1 MDEIMILIRENHLA
15 GARDALLAMNVVD
28 IADRLEEAPKELVL
42 VVFRLLPKDTA
53 AEVFAYMSQEQKR
66 YIVETVND
74 IEVKNIIS
82 ELFLD
87 DAVDFLEEMPA
98 SIVKKV
104 LQNVDDVT
112 RKLINQFLQY
122 PEKSA
127 GSVMTIEYV
136 DLKKEMTISEAIRR
150 IRTVGLDRETIE
162 NCFVTDANRKLEG
175 VVSLRKL
182 ILSDEH
188 LKVEDIMEQQ
198 IIYAGTLDDQEEIAD
213 SFKKYDLISMPVV
226 DNERRLVGV
235 ITIDDVVDIIELENT
250 EDFHRMAALQPAEDE
265 YLKTNSLQLAKH
277 RLAWLTI
284 LMISAT
290 FTGRIIQRFD
300 NILQSAVILAAFIP
314 MLMDTGGN
322 AGSQSSTLVIRG
334 LALNEIKMSDIL
346 KVIKKEFT
354 VSFAVGLTLGLL
366 NFIRLWIEG
375 VDLIVNVTVCI
386 SLFCTVVMAKVLG
399 GILPITAKKLKLDPA
414 LMAGPLITTIVDAA
428 ALIIYFSLA
437 MWLISF

>member
-1 MDEIMILIRENHLA
+1 MDVIMTLIRDNRLASARNHL
-15 GARDALLAMNVVD
+15 LEMNVVD
-28 IADRLEEAPKELVL
+28 IADWLEEAPKELVL
-42 VVFRLLPKDTA
+42 VIFRLLPKDTA
-53 AEVFAYMSQEQKR
+53 AEVFAYMSPEQKR

-74 IEVKNIIS
+74 AEVKSIIS
-82 ELFLD
+82 QLFLD

-104 LQNVDDVT
+104 LQNADDVT

-122 PEKSA
+122 PDKSA
-127 GSVMTIEYV
+127 GSIMTIEYV
-136 DLKKEMTISEAIRR
+136 DLKKEMTIEAALKR
-150 IRTVGLDRETIE
+150 IKAVGIDRETIE

-182 ILSDEH
+182 ILSDGF
-188 LKVEDIMEQQ
+188 LKVEDVMERQT
-198 IIYAGTLDDQEEIAD
+198 IFAGTLDDQEDIAD
-213 SFKKYDLISMPVV
+213 TFKKYDLISMPVV

-250 EDFHRMAALQPAEDE
+250 EDFHRMAALQPAEEE
-265 YLKTNSLQLAKH
+265 YLKTSSLQLAKN

-300 NILQSAVILAAFIP
+300 NMLQSVVILAAFIP

-334 LALNEIKMSDIL
+334 LALNEIKMGDIL
-346 KVIKKEFT
+346 RVMKKEFS
-354 VSFAVGLTLGLL
+354 VSFTVGITLGLL
-366 NFIRLWIEG
+366 NFVRLLLER
-375 VDLIVNVTVCI
+375 VDLVVNITVSI
-386 SLFCTVVMAKVLG
+386 SLFCTVIMAKVLG

-428 ALIIYFSLA
+428 ALMIYFTLA